1 MHDCNLGVLLMAL
14 GPSFR
19 KMTLLVGL
27 ASFALAGCSSLPT
40 SGPDGSAIMASASTK
55 LDDSAF
61 AVKFDYALIDLAP
74 SVMAHLPDQEI
85 GSVYASFGAGD
96 APAPEVLVGVGDVLS
111 VAVFEAASGGL
122 FIPVEAGTRPGNFV
136 TLPPQTVDRSGTI
149 SVPYAGQV
157 QAAGRSLPQIQ
168 REIET
173 RLANRAIEP
182 QVVLSFVEQRAAD
195 ISVLGDVNSP
205 ATITVSPAGDRVLDV
220 ISRAGGAKFDADQTL
235 VTLQRRGRSA
245 TVLLS
250 RLLEQPRENIFVA
263 PGDTIF
269 LKHNRRRYIAVGA
282 SGLSGQFDFEA
293 ARLDLAQAVARA
305 GGLLDDRADPART
318 FVYRLEDRKVV
329 ERMGADLS
337 MFPKE
342 QRIIPTVYRANM
354 RDPSSFF
361 VAKSFPMRDNDLVYI
376 SNADSV
382 EVTKLL
388 SIINQVSSTVS
399 GVSTDVVRTRDASR
413 ALRN

>member
-1 MHDCNLGVLLMAL
+1 
-14 GPSFR
+14 
-19 KMTLLVGL
+19 
-27 ASFALAGCSSLPT
+27 
-40 SGPDGSAIMASASTK
+40 MASATTT

-61 AVKFDYALIDLAP
+61 SVKFNYALIDLSP
-74 SVMAHLPDQEI
+74 DVLAHIPTQDL

-96 APAPEVLVGVGDVLS
+96 GPAPEIRVGVGDVLS

-122 FIPVEAGTRPGNFV
+122 FIPVEAGSRPGNFV
-136 TLPPQTVDRSGTI
+136 TLPAQTVDRSGTI

-157 QAAGRSLPQIQ
+157 QAADRSLPQIQ
-168 REIET
+168 REIEM

-195 ISVLGDVNSP
+195 VSVLGDVNAP
-205 ATITVSPAGDRVLDV
+205 TTLTVRPGGDRVLDL
-220 ISRAGGAKFDADQTL
+220 ISRAGGARFDADQTL

-269 LKHNRRRYIAVGA
+269 VKHNKRQYIAVGA
-282 SGLSGQFDFEA
+282 SGTSGLFDFET
-293 ARLDLAQAVARA
+293 ARLNLAEAVARA

-318 FVYRLEDRKVV
+318 FVYRIEDRRVV

-337 MFPKE
+337 MFPAE
-342 QRIIPTVYRANM
+342 QRMIPTIYRANM

-361 VAKSFPMRDNDLVYI
+361 VAKSFSMRDKDLVYI

-388 SIINQVSSTVS
+388 SIINQVSSTIS
-399 GVSTDVVRTRDASR
+399 GVSTDVVRTRDAGR